1 MKKNLFFALVF
12 LSVNSMFAQLKIT
25 TEVCSD
31 ATSVRLTGP
40 FWGWNL
46 SSGPE
51 AISIG
56 DGLWEFT
63 FNPAPTVDMEY
74 LLIVDGFQENLIPG
88 NTAADDWSCTPVTDS
103 STYANRLWVL
113 GSGNVSNTYSTCSTC
128 EDIVVF
134 GCTDLSANNYNPNA
148 TQDDASCLFG
158 ISLPLTFEGSDYAF
172 VDFEGGASQVLSNPN
187 SSGINTSANVVEIVR
202 NPGSAYA
209 GMFIP
214 TEPIDFSSG
223 NVISIKVH
231 SPEVDI
237 PLLFKLDSESGVNI
251 ELTQTITVANEWHE
265 MLFDLGDQPSDT
277 YTKVVIIF
285 NPGTIGDG
293 SANATYY
300 FDDIQF
306 ATGDIPGCTDEEA
319 NNYNASAT
327 QDDGT
332 CTYGA
337 VTFDI
342 TVNPC
347 AEATSVR
354 LTGPFWAWSDLGGP
368 EAVKN
373 SNGTWTFNLSFEDSQ
388 PEDMQYLFVVDSV
401 REDLVAAGVASDDWS
416 CTPVTDYFSYANRL
430 WTVGSGDVTGLN
442 FGTCGSCGNNFS
454 TNELEEVNLIY
465 PNPSSDFINVGAQIT
480 SLEMYS
486 ITGQKVMSIYNTNN
500 KVDISMLPMGIYT
513 IKLINTNGNVSFNK
527 FSKENK

>member
-12 LSVNSMFAQLKIT
+12 LSATSMFAQLTIT

-31 ATSVRLTGP
+31 ATSVRITGP
-40 FWGWNL
+40 WWGWNV
-46 SSGPE
+46 SSGPV
-51 AISIG
+51 ASDNG
-56 DGLWEFT
+56 DGSWTFS
-63 FNPAPTVDMEY
+63 FNPAPTANMEY
-74 LLIVDGFQENLIPG
+74 LLVVDGFMENLIPG
-88 NTAADDWSCTPVTDS
+88 NTAANDWSCTPITDQ
-103 STYANRLWVL
+103 STYANRQWIVD
-113 GSGNVSNTYSTCSTC
+113 SGDVSNVFGTCNSC
-128 EDIVVF
+128 ADVVVY
-134 GCTDLSANNYNPNA
+134 GCTDPDGINYNENA
-148 TQDDASCLFG
+148 TEDDESCLFG
-158 ISLPLTFEGSDYAF
+158 LPFPI
-172 VDFEGGASQVLSNPN
+172 DFESDSYTFSDFDGGLSSVIPNPN
-187 SSGINTSANVVEIVR
+187 SDDVNSSDNVVEHIR
-202 NPGSAYA
+202 NGGQEWA
-209 GMFIP
+209 G
-214 TEPIDFSSG
+214 TYLTTNPIDFSASSIL
-223 NVISIKVH
+223 NIKVH
-231 SPEVDI
+231 SPEANI
-237 PLLFKLDSESGVNI
+237 PVKMKLEALSGANYEITKYTSVANQWEELSFDFTGQESDLFVNI
-251 ELTQTITVANEWHE
+251 
-265 MLFDLGDQPSDT
+265 
-277 YTKVVIIF
+277 VIIF
-285 NPGTIGDG
+285 NQGVVGDG

-300 FDDIQF
+300 FDDIAF
-306 ATGDIPGCTDEEA
+306 ATGPILGCTDEEA

-337 VTFDI
+337 VSFDI

-354 LTGPFWAWSDLGGP
+354 LTGPFWAWSDLEGP

-388 PEDMQYLFVVDSV
+388 PEDMQYLLVVDSV
-401 REDLVAAGVASDDWS
+401 REDLVAAGVASSDWS

-442 FGTCGSCGNNFS
+442 FGTCGSCGNEFS

-465 PNPSSDFINVGAQIT
+465 PNPSSDFINLSTEVT

-486 ITGQKVMSIYNTNN
+486 ITGQKVLSIYNTSN